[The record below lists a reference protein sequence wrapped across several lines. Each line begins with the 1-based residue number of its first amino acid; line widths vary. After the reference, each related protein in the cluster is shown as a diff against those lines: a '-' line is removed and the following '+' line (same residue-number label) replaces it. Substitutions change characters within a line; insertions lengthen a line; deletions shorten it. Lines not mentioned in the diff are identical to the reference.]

1 MWVENMGINIE
12 QALNKYPDIQGDL
25 EELTVLVKGYLAQL
39 INAGSLG
46 KLGVEDVYIN
56 EPGSITVIALN
67 HKPVRHGELRI
78 PLISRKPHDL
88 PGKYTI
94 THVEYR
100 GKPVVGRSDGERV
113 IVYRVRLRD
122 TAIQEYIANKSNPES
137 LLLLIYTI
145 IDEILWALKYF
156 SSH

>member
-1 MWVENMGINIE
+1 MGINIE
-12 QALNKYPDIQGDL
+12 QALNTYPDIQGDL
-25 EELTVLVKGYLAQL
+25 EELTVLVKGYLVQL

-46 KLGVEDVYIN
+46 ELGVEDVYIN

-67 HKPVRHGELRI
+67 HKPARHGELRI
-78 PLISRKPHDL
+78 PLISRKLHDL

-94 THVEYR
+94 TRVEYT

-122 TAIQEYIANKSNPES
+122 TVIQEYIANKSNPES

>member
-1 MWVENMGINIE
+1 MGINIE
-12 QALNKYPDIQGDL
+12 QALNRYPDIQEDL

-39 INAGSLG
+39 INTGSL
-46 KLGVEDVYIN
+46 KELDVEDVYIN

-67 HKPVRHGELRI
+67 HKPVRHSELRI
-78 PLISRKPHDL
+78 PLISRKPRSLH
-88 PGKYTI
+88 GKYTI
-94 THVEYR
+94 THVEYT

-122 TAIQEYIANKSNPES
+122 TVIQEYTANKSNPES
-137 LLLLIYTI
+137 LLLFIYTI